1 MEKFQSQANGPATAC
16 LVCCDSPKIQREQEF
31 RSCRR
36 TGGLAVEQWSNGAME
51 QWSNGAMEQW
61 SNSERR
67 HRKSSFLSGKKFP
80 ENGLTL

>member
-1 MEKFQSQANGPATAC
+1 MLRFSENSKRAG
-16 LVCCDSPKIQREQEF
+16 VQELQKDW
-31 RSCRR
+31 R
-36 TGGLAVEQWSNGAME
+36 TGNGAME

-80 ENGLTL
+80 ENGVTL

>member
-1 MEKFQSQANGPATAC
+1 MLRFSENSKRAG
-16 LVCCDSPKIQREQEF
+16 VQELQKDW
-31 RSCRR
+31 R
-36 TGGLAVEQWSNGAME
+36 TGNGAMEQWSNGAME

-80 ENGLTL
+80 ENGVTL